1 MKTWFNLTAP
11 DMFDRASLGET
22 MSDEPGKLVGRRT
35 IVSHQDLSGDYSKAH
50 VKLTFEVYAVKG
62 NDALTRFIGHDFRK
76 DYVIRLAR
84 RRRTKIDGVFD
95 LKTKDGYVVR
105 VKPLAIAET
114 RIKTTQEKAIREI
127 MGKIVD
133 EYAQK
138 MTFSEFVKAMLSGEV
153 ADAATKECRAI
164 FPVRKLEIKKS
175 QVLSFPEIIERIVDE
190 EPEEEEVSEEAAEEA
205 VEEEPTPEEVGSRDD
220 VIGIL
225 TSLKGIGPMK
235 AEALYDAGFV
245 SLDRLKEATSDDIAG
260 VEGFSPSLAKK
271 VLEQL

>member
-1 MKTWFNLTAP
+1 MFNRAP
-11 DMFDRASLGET
+11 LGET
-22 MSDEPGKLVGRRT
+22 MSDEPEKLVGRRT

-50 VKLTFEVYAVKG
+50 VKLVFEVYAIKG

-84 RRRTKIDGVFD
+84 RRKTKIDGVFD

-105 VKPLAIAET
+105 IKPLAIAEK
-114 RIKTTQEKAIREI
+114 RIKTTQEKGIRKAI
-127 MGKIVD
+127 GIVVD
-133 EYAQK
+133 DFADR
-138 MTFSEFVKAMLSGEV
+138 MTFSEFVKAMLSGEI
-153 ADAATKECRAI
+153 ADSATKECRTI

-175 QVLSFPEIIERIVDE
+175 QVISFPEIIERIVDE
-190 EPEEEEVSEEAAEEA
+190 EEPVEGD
-205 VEEEPTPEEVGSRDD
+205 EEEPVPEEPEEQTPEEIGSRED
-220 VIGIL
+220 VLKLL

-235 AEALYDAGFV
+235 AEALYDAGFE
-245 SLDRLKEATSDDIAG
+245 SLDLLKEATTDEVAA